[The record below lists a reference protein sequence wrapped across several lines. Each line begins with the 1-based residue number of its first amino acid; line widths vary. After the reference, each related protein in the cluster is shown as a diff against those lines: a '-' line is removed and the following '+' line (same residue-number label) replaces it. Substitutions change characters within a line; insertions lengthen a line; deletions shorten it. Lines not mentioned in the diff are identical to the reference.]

1 MLLHLLLMFEYKINI
16 CHGNKD
22 ALFPKT
28 VARLSCNIHAV
39 WFCTVYNNLQA
50 SGINKLLDILK
61 AADVST
67 CADFDLDIAV
77 DIFDG
82 MDILLV
88 FFVIVWEIKKD
99 DFIDTAVI
107 IKTCQTD
114 PCLLLPVH
122 FLSKWWQQY
131 FCVPYLKTL
140 HSCIFLTSHTRF
152 SFVIYT

>member
-1 MLLHLLLMFEYKINI
+1 MFEYKINI

-22 ALFPKT
+22 ALFSKT

-82 MDILLV
+82 MDIDDKDYIRTLGLISMLSYDI
-88 FFVIVWEIKKD
+88 FVKKILIEKL
-99 DFIDTAVI
+99 IDSLPDSNSAEKENEKDK
-107 IKTCQTD
+107 KTKDKNKSEKKSDTNED
-114 PCLLLPVH
+114 
-122 FLSKWWQQY
+122 K
-131 FCVPYLKTL
+131 
-140 HSCIFLTSHTRF
+140 
-152 SFVIYT
+152 